1 VSDYPYSLMLGTAGD
16 IFYGCDLINGMG
28 MFPGFNL

>member
-1 VSDYPYSLMLGTAGD
+1 MLGTAGD

-28 MFPGFNL
+28 MFPGFDL